1 MKLFIVKRL
10 TMAKRLY
17 RELTNFTKSKI
28 SNSLKNFHRN
38 QNVEDKRQTNKK
50 KSISMQRYW
59 SQIGHKPTGITSDT
73 TIEDIML

>member
-1 MKLFIVKRL
+1 
-10 TMAKRLY
+10 MARRLY
-17 RELTNFTKSKI
+17 RELTDATKSKI
-28 SNSLKNFHRN
+28 SNSMHTFHMN

-50 KSISMQRYW
+50 KSISMQRFW

>member
-1 MKLFIVKRL
+1 
-10 TMAKRLY
+10 MARRLY
-17 RELTNFTKSKI
+17 RELTNVIKSKI

-59 SQIGHKPTGITSDT
+59 SGIGHKPTGITNSA

>member
-1 MKLFIVKRL
+1 
-10 TMAKRLY
+10 MARRLY
-17 RELTNFTKSKI
+17 RELTNVTKSKI

-38 QNVEDKRQTNKK
+38 QNDEDKRQTNKK

-59 SQIGHKPTGITSDT
+59 NQLGHNPTGITSDT

>member
-1 MKLFIVKRL
+1 
-10 TMAKRLY
+10 MARRLY
-17 RELTNFTKSKI
+17 RELTNVIKSKI

-59 SQIGHKPTGITSDT
+59 SGIGHKPTGITNST

>member
-1 MKLFIVKRL
+1 
-10 TMAKRLY
+10 MARRLY

-59 SQIGHKPTGITSDT
+59 SRIGHKQTGTTNST

>member
-10 TMAKRLY
+10 NMARRLY
-17 RELTNFTKSKI
+17 RELTDVTKSKI
-28 SNSLKNFHRN
+28 SNSMKNFHSN

-59 SQIGHKPTGITSDT
+59 SGIGHKPTGTTNST

>member
-1 MKLFIVKRL
+1 
-10 TMAKRLY
+10 MAKRLY
-17 RELTNFTKSKI
+17 RELSDATKDKI
-28 SNSLKNFHRN
+28 SNGMKLHHRN
-38 QNVEDKRQTNKK
+38 QSIEQRRQSNNK

>member
-1 MKLFIVKRL
+1 
-10 TMAKRLY
+10 MARRLY

-59 SQIGHKPTGITSDT
+59 NQIGHKPTGITSDT